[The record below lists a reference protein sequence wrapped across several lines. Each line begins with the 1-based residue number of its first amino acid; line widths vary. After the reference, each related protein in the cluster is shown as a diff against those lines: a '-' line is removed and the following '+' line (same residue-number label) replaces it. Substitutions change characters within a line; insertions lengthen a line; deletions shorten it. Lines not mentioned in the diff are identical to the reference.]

1 MTMISRIDCGDI
13 AVGLHLRPIR
23 QRSIRQ
29 RTPRQRPAPQPFKPQ
44 RSILQR
50 ENMRGARQVQRVE
63 QSRVTQLD
71 YLRAWIALYC
81 VTTLSAG

>member
-1 MTMISRIDCGDI
+1 MTMMSRIDCADT
-13 AVGLHLRPIR
+13 AVGLQLC
-23 QRSIRQ
+23 SIRQ
-29 RTPRQRPAPQPFKPQ
+29 RTIRQRPVPQRSKLQ